1 MRRSGHLEEEQLL
14 ECYVAGRTGEPL
26 NPRLAEHLDTC
37 AACADQYQDL
47 TIQLEDVRRD
57 GTAEADAVFGPD
69 VLARQQAQIARRLE
83 HIHRSAKVI
92 AFPGR
97 DASPSGPRAGQLTT
111 RWIAAAA
118 AAGLF
123 IGVAVGGY
131 LGPERLRSS
140 SGRTTNPSSAMAVQ
154 RPAQPGAVL
163 VNSTQPAAA
172 ADEDAFM
179 MELELAL
186 ARPQPRELA
195 AFDALTPHVRDIR

>member
-1 MRRSGHLEEEQLL
+1 MRGSGHLKEEQLL

-26 NPRLAEHLDTC
+26 NPRLAEHLDAC
-37 AACADQYQDL
+37 PACAGHYQEM
-47 TIQLEDVRRD
+47 TTQLEDVRRE

-69 VLARQQAQIARRLE
+69 LLARQQAQIARRLE

-92 AFPGR
+92 AFPAR
-97 DASPSGPRAGQLTT
+97 DASPSGPRTGPLTT
-111 RWIAAAA
+111 RWVAAAA

-131 LGPERLRSS
+131 LGPDRLRSS
-140 SGRTTNPSSAMAVQ
+140 AGRATTTPPSMAVQ
-154 RPAQPGAVL
+154 RPVQPAAVL
-163 VNSTQPAAA
+163 VNSTQPTAAT
-172 ADEDAFM
+172 DEDAFM

>member
-1 MRRSGHLEEEQLL
+1 MRGSGHLKEEQLL
-14 ECYVAGRTGEPL
+14 ECYVAGRTGEPVD
-26 NPRLAEHLDTC
+26 PRLAEHLDVC
-37 AACADQYQDL
+37 AICAGHFQEMR
-47 TIQLEDVRRD
+47 TQLEEVRLA

-69 VLARQQAQIARRLE
+69 ALARQQAQIARRLE

-97 DASPSGPRAGQLTT
+97 DTTAASPRAGQLTT
-111 RWIAAAA
+111 RWVAAAA

-131 LGPERLRSS
+131 LGPERLRSAS
-140 SGRTTNPSSAMAVQ
+140 SRATAAPTMAVQ
-154 RPAQPGAVL
+154 RPAQPAAVL
-163 VNSTQPAAA
+163 VNSAPPTVAP
-172 ADEDAFM
+172 DEDAFL